1 MKLRCL
7 IIDDEQL
14 ALDILEDYIS
24 RLDRLELIGRCQNA
38 IEAFNI
44 LQKQQVDLI
53 FVDIQMPR
61 LTGIDLVKNLP
72 NPPKVIF
79 TTAYREYALDSYELN
94 ALDYLLK
101 PISFDRFL
109 RAVNKAIPQVTN
121 LPHVEAVVQTVHA
134 EQDAFVYLKSDK
146 KMVKVFLKDILYI
159 ESLASYVQVHTTERK
174 ITCYKKISE
183 FEEKLPQDQFLR
195 VHRSFLVAIRHVAAY
210 TSAHIEIADQEI
222 PIGRNYKN
230 EVLKALKNISSL
242 EI

>member
-44 LQKQQVDLI
+44 LQQEQVDLI

-72 NPPKVIF
+72 HPPKVIF

-109 RAVNKAIPQVTN
+109 RAVNKAIPQVTSLSN
-121 LPHVEAVVQTVHA
+121 AVPIVHA
-134 EQDAFVYLKSDK
+134 IPSEQDAFVYLKSDK

-159 ESLASYVQVHTTERK
+159 ESLAAYVQVHTTDRK

-195 VHRSFLVAIRHVAAY
+195 VHRSFLVATRHIAAY
-210 TSAHIEIADQEI
+210 TSAHIEIDDQEI
-222 PIGRNYKN
+222 PIGRNFKN
-230 EVLKALKNISSL
+230 EVLKALKNIGSL

>member
-14 ALDILEDYIS
+14 ALDILEDYIK
-24 RLDRLELIGRCQNA
+24 RLDHLELIGRCPNA

-44 LQKQQVDLI
+44 LQQEQVDLI
-53 FVDIQMPR
+53 FVDIQMPQ

-72 NPPKVIF
+72 SPPKVIF

-109 RAVNKAIPQVTN
+109 KAVNKAFPQVAGHSN
-121 LPHVEAVVQTVHA
+121 VEPVVQNVPSD
-134 EQDAFVYLKSDK
+134 QDAFVYLKSDK

-183 FEEKLPQDQFLR
+183 FEEKLPQEQFLR
-195 VHRSFLVAIRHVAAY
+195 VHRSFLIATRHVVAY
-210 TSAHIEIADQEI
+210 TSAHIEIADKEI

-230 EVLKALKNISSL
+230 EVLKALKNICSL